1 VLINLMSSSAQAK
14 LPMWRILK
22 LGLFHIGSAMIDLLA
37 FSVWNRVMIVELG
50 LPATPVGLVL
60 TLHNF
65 LSPLLVWGG
74 YLSDVRPLA
83 GLRRLPYAL
92 GGRLLMVAPFPLL
105 PLIAWSIASGASWGW
120 SVAFIAFVL
129 YGIGRAISGTAFLA
143 LIHDVAP
150 AEQRGRAVGIV
161 WTMLITGF
169 AVVPILYAR
178 LLPVYDPAAVQK
190 LFLVAPAIATALFF
204 IALWG
209 EEKRQPAAAAVRA
222 SAPAPLRRTLAAVW
236 NNTGTR
242 VFAAFLLISA
252 LFIFAYDQILEP
264 FGGDVFS
271 LPVGKTTM
279 FNAYWGMGV
288 LFGMLGAL
296 AISSRPRRPT
306 DVTISIV
313 GAVGSALAFALLS
326 LASARQ
332 QLPLV
337 SPALLTLGLSMGI
350 FNVGSLALMMRMSD
364 ERLAGTFMGVWS
376 LMQLM
381 GRGLSGLIGVISRDL
396 SLAWLGNFGAA
407 YGATFALEAVGV
419 VVAVFFL
426 LRLDLGQF
434 THTVERR
441 AADLIGVAAD

>member
-1 VLINLMSSSAQAK
+1 MSSPSQSK
-14 LPMWRILK
+14 LPLWRTLK

-50 LPATPVGLVL
+50 MPATPVGLVL

-92 GGRLLMVAPFPLL
+92 GGRLLMLAPFPLL
-105 PLIAWSIASGASWGW
+105 PLIAWAIARGEPWGW
-120 SVAFIAFVL
+120 GVAFGAFVL

-150 AEQRGRAVGIV
+150 PEQRGRTVGII

-169 AVVPILYAR
+169 AVVPILYSR
-178 LLPVYDPAAVQK
+178 LLPVYDPVAVQN
-190 LFLVAPAIATALFF
+190 LFLVAPAIALALFL
-204 IALWG
+204 ISLWG
-209 EEKRQPAAAAVRA
+209 EEKRQPRAASTARPT
-222 SAPAPLRRTLAAVW
+222 PAPLRRTLAVVW

-271 LPVGKTTM
+271 LPVGKTTL

-288 LFGMLGAL
+288 LFGMLGTL
-296 AISSRPRRPT
+296 AISSRARRPT
-306 DVTISIV
+306 DVTISVV
-313 GAVGSALAFALLS
+313 GSVGSALAFLMLS

-337 SPALLTLGLSMGI
+337 SPTLLILGLSMGI

-364 ERLAGTFMGVWS
+364 ERLAGTFMGIWS

-381 GRGLSGLIGVISRDL
+381 GRGLSGLIGVIARDL

-419 VVAVFFL
+419 VIAVFFL

-434 THTVERR
+434 TQTVERR

>member
-1 VLINLMSSSAQAK
+1 MVLFHRFTKILIQIPFLSVTINLMSSSSQAK
-14 LPMWRILK
+14 LPLWRILK

-65 LSPLLVWGG
+65 LAPLLVWGG

-190 LFLVAPAIATALFF
+190 LFLVAPTIATALFF
-204 IALWG
+204 ISLWG
-209 EEKRQPAAAAVRA
+209 EEKRQPAAAATRQP
-222 SAPAPLRRTLAAVW
+222 APAPLRRTLAAVW

-271 LPVGKTTM
+271 LPENMKARLPASAAHQATLPAASAASGRASSLRSRKNM
-279 FNAYWGMGV
+279 PAPAQKKWP
-288 LFGMLGAL
+288 MLS
-296 AISSRPRRPT
+296 SSRWR
-306 DVTISIV
+306 
-313 GAVGSALAFALLS
+313 
-326 LASARQ
+326 
-332 QLPLV
+332 
-337 SPALLTLGLSMGI
+337 
-350 FNVGSLALMMRMSD
+350 
-364 ERLAGTFMGVWS
+364 
-376 LMQLM
+376 
-381 GRGLSGLIGVISRDL
+381 
-396 SLAWLGNFGAA
+396 
-407 YGATFALEAVGV
+407 
-419 VVAVFFL
+419 
-426 LRLDLGQF
+426 
-434 THTVERR
+434 
-441 AADLIGVAAD
+441 